1 MQNRLKSKP
10 MWLGI
15 ISAIFLAYNAIAE
28 NYGLPVIFEGAAE
41 TIVNF
46 VFAACAAFSA
56 MNNPTDANKF

>member
-1 MQNRLKSKP
+1 

-15 ISAIFLAYNAIAE
+15 ISALFLAYNAVAE
-28 NYGLPVIFEGAAE
+28 NFGFPIIFEGAAE

-46 VFAACAAFSA
+46 VFAAIAAFSA